1 LSHWVFHNPVRIAF
15 GEGAFDQIGHAIA
28 GRSFVLVTN
37 NEPALLPWRERLAQ
51 LCGQPLLTLD
61 SIAPNPDLATLR
73 LLSEELRDLGRAP
86 ELFVALGGGSAI
98 DAAKFLAA
106 GHGQFDELFAS
117 IEAGTPL
124 PRPALP
130 FIAIP
135 TTAGTGS
142 DLTRWATVWDNAGG
156 RKLSLERDDLFAEA
170 SFIDPLI
177 MASLPW
183 SVALASGLDALS
195 HALESIWNINANPL
209 TRDFAV
215 RGARDVMAALPL
227 LQADQEDANARAQL
241 AKGAMGASL
250 AFSNTRT
257 ALAHN
262 LSYPI
267 TLQYGVTH
275 GIACSFCLPEV
286 MAAVIGVDPDCDAAL
301 SEIIGPLVDAPT
313 RLRAFLDSLGV
324 PASAHALKITPDAWE
339 VMVDQAFAGPR
350 GRNFIGSRE
359 RFSLVPVSA
368 VIAEGGE

>member
-1 LSHWVFHNPVRIAF
+1 MSHWVFHNPVRIAF
-15 GEGAFDQIGHAIA
+15 GEGAFDQIGHAIG

-37 NEPALLPWRERLAQ
+37 NEPALLPWRERIAQ
-51 LCGQPLLTLD
+51 VCGQPLLTLD

-73 LLSEELRDLGRAP
+73 LLSEELRDLGRTP

-106 GHGQFDELFAS
+106 GHGQFEELVAS

-195 HALESIWNINANPL
+195 HALESIWNISANPL

-227 LQADQEDANARAQL
+227 LHADRNDADARARL
-241 AKGAMGASL
+241 ARGAMRASL

-267 TLQYGVTH
+267 TLQHGVPH
-275 GIACSFCLPEV
+275 GIACSFSLPEV
-286 MAAVIGVDPDCDAAL
+286 MAAVIGVDPECDAAL
-301 SEIIGPLVDAPT
+301 GEIMGPLVDAPM

-324 PASAHALKITPDAWE
+324 PASAQALKITPDAWV

-359 RFSLVPVSA
+359 RFSLVPISA
-368 VIAEGGE
+368 VNAGGGE